1 MSPNARTASRDSF
14 AEFPLARRDNLIHL
28 NIIKNAFGL
37 ETSSL
42 VADFLGTSEA
52 TITRTRKGE
61 ADIAGLAPAVLGQLF
76 PGVSEIALQA
86 QLIECG
92 LRRIHAEK
100 ETYINSG
107 NKPPETLCETLLEK
121 IEQGHRV
128 LARLRERYNEMRPA
142 RTAAKALERRTDRA
156 AIRSL
161 EGQLYLYEEN
171 YSDAAAAFSIGLSHF
186 DLGKLADLGS
196 KTLLVRMMINWW
208 FAQEMAPAKEVGNDN
223 VSSKLT
229 QKDFVVIACDVA
241 SITGDSRILINVAE
255 AHAVHQLDAAASERL
270 CDATEILGI
279 AAADLPKYQPVGYK
293 TSLED
298 ILAFETA
305 LSLVVQVEARRCAE
319 KAAKS
324 TGRLDID
331 GKPYGSLPDDATL
344 YLPRF

>member
-1 MSPNARTASRDSF
+1 MSPNAKTASRDSF
-14 AEFPLARRDNLIHL
+14 AEFPLARRDNLIYL
-28 NIIKNAFGL
+28 NIIKNGFGL
-37 ETSSL
+37 TTSSL
-42 VADFLGTSEA
+42 IADFLGTSEA

-86 QLIECG
+86 QLVEYG
-92 LRRIHAEK
+92 LRRVHADK
-100 ETYINSG
+100 TTYIKKG
-107 NKPPETLCETLLEK
+107 ETPPEALCENLLEK
-121 IEQGHRV
+121 IEQGHTV

-142 RTAAKALERRTDRA
+142 RTAAKVLERRTDRA
-156 AIRSL
+156 ALRSL

-196 KTLLVRMMINWW
+196 RTLLVRMMINWW
-208 FAQEMAPAKEVGNDN
+208 FAQEMAPAKEVGEES
-223 VSSKLT
+223 VSSRLT

-255 AHAVHQLDAAASERL
+255 AHAVNELDGAASERL

-279 AAADLPKYQPVGYK
+279 AAADLPRYQPVGYK
-293 TSLED
+293 TSLGE
-298 ILAFETA
+298 IPAFETA
-305 LSLVVQVEARRCAE
+305 LALVVQVEARRCAE
-319 KAAKS
+319 RAAKS
-324 TGRLDID
+324 TGRLDIG

-344 YLPRF
+344 YLPRS